1 MLRVLRPS
9 ISLWGHEEQNP
20 IPSQVMVLLRIWR
33 YDPRMETNASLAPSV
48 GDILRSW
55 RQRRRF
61 SQLDLAS
68 EADIS
73 TRHLSFVETGRANAS
88 REMVLHLAECLEM
101 PLAERNALLVAA
113 GYAPVYPRRALDDPE
128 MRAVR
133 ETIDLLLR
141 AHEPNPALVIDRHW
155 NLVAANR
162 ALAALLE
169 GVSPALLV
177 PPVNVLRLA
186 VHPDG
191 LASRILNA
199 REYIGF
205 LVARLRHEGTV
216 SGDPVLADLLEELGA
231 WRHEQGWDVRE
242 AESAALH
249 GIAVPFRIR
258 TDLGILSFLGTT
270 TVFGTA
276 TDITVSELTIESF
289 FPLDSATRDALGGL
303 ASSWSADEAD

>member
-1 MLRVLRPS
+1 MNISPS
-9 ISLWGHEEQNP
+9 
-20 IPSQVMVLLRIWR
+20 
-33 YDPRMETNASLAPSV
+33 PSV
-48 GDILRSW
+48 GDILRTW

-68 EADIS
+68 EAAVS

-88 REMVLHLAECLEM
+88 REMLLHLAQCLEM
-101 PLAERNALLVAA
+101 PLGERNALLAAA
-113 GYAPVYPRRALDDPE
+113 GYAPVYPRRELDDPA

-141 AHEPNPALVIDRHW
+141 GHEPHPSLVIDRHW

-162 ALAALLE
+162 VLPLLL
-169 GVSPALLV
+169 GDVAPVLMT
-177 PPVNVLRLA
+177 PPVNILRLA
-186 VHPDG
+186 VHPEG
-191 LASRILNA
+191 LASRIVNA

-205 LVARLRHEGTV
+205 LVARLRHEVAV
-216 SGDPVLADLLEELGA
+216 SGDPVLAALLEELGV
-231 WRHEQGWDVRE
+231 WRHEQGWDDRDTGWTASHE
-242 AESAALH
+242 
-249 GIAVPFRIR
+249 IAVPFRIR

-289 FPLDSATRDALGGL
+289 FPLDSSTRDALVGL
-303 ASSWSADEAD
+303 SRSLSSGEHAG

>member
-1 MLRVLRPS
+1 
-9 ISLWGHEEQNP
+9 
-20 IPSQVMVLLRIWR
+20 MVLLSPWR
-33 YDPRMETNASLAPSV
+33 YDPHMEMNAPLAPSV
-48 GDILRSW
+48 GDILRTW

-68 EADIS
+68 EAEIS
-73 TRHLSFVETGRANAS
+73 SRHLSFVETGRANAS
-88 REMVLHLAECLEM
+88 REMLLHLAQCLEM
-101 PLAERNALLVAA
+101 PLGERNTLLIAA
-113 GYAPVYPRRALDDPE
+113 GYAPVYPRRALDDPA
-128 MRAVR
+128 MHAVR
-133 ETIDLLLR
+133 ETIDILLR

-162 ALAALLE
+162 VLPVLLA
-169 GVSPALLV
+169 GVSPALLA

-191 LASRILNA
+191 LASRIINA
-199 REYIGF
+199 RDYVGF
-205 LVARLRHEGTV
+205 LVARLRHEVAV
-216 SGDPVLADLLEELGA
+216 SGDPVLTELLEELGA

-242 AESAALH
+242 AETSAIH

-303 ASSWSADEAD
+303 GYSWSAAEAD

>member
-1 MLRVLRPS
+1 ML
-9 ISLWGHEEQNP
+9 
-20 IPSQVMVLLRIWR
+20 
-33 YDPRMETNASLAPSV
+33 
-48 GDILRSW
+48 
-55 RQRRRF
+55 
-61 SQLDLAS
+61 
-68 EADIS
+68 
-73 TRHLSFVETGRANAS
+73 
-88 REMVLHLAECLEM
+88 LHLAQCLEM
-101 PLAERNALLVAA
+101 PLSERNTLLVAA
-113 GYAPVYPRRALDDPE
+113 GYAPVYPRRTLDDPA
-128 MRAVR
+128 MAAVR

-162 ALAALLE
+162 TLPIVLGE
-169 GVSPALLV
+169 ISPALMT

-205 LVARLRHEGTV
+205 LVARLRHEVAV
-216 SGDPVLADLLEELGA
+216 SGDPVLAALLEELGT
-231 WRHEQGWDVRE
+231 WRHEQGWDGRDPE
-242 AESAALH
+242 GPALH

-289 FPLDSATRDALGGL
+289 FPLDSATRDVLGGPGI
-303 ASSWSADEAD
+303 SRSAPGTD